1 MNLAYRDIKHNL
13 LRFVLTNFGLS
24 LLLGIVIVI
33 TGVYGGLIDDA
44 LRQARAANA
53 DLWVVEAGTNG
64 PFAESSRIPGDTR
77 ELVSRVY
84 GVQRAGAVTYQSVQ
98 TELNGKPLRLFL
110 IGYEPGRPGSPRKL
124 SAGRDIMRDHYEM
137 IVDRSAGLALGQEV
151 PLGTHGHNF
160 TVVGL
165 MNKEVTASG
174 DPVAYINQHD
184 AQALQFELAPPA
196 ERREAARGGALQSS
210 DQINAV
216 IAKVSPYVPIK
227 EVAAA
232 LSRWKHLT
240 TLTQAQQE
248 TLLSKFVIEKA
259 RNQQRLIMVLLIIVS
274 AVIIAL
280 IVYTL
285 TMDKV
290 RSIATLKFVGAPDR
304 TIVGL
309 IVQQA
314 LSMGIF
320 GYFAGLALVL
330 IFQPYFPRRLVLD
343 PESVAVV
350 FVITVVIC
358 LAASTLGI
366 RLALK
371 VDPAEA
377 LSAAG

>member
-1 MNLAYRDIKHNL
+1 MILAYRDIRHNL
-13 LRFVLTNFGLS
+13 LRFVLTNLGLS
-24 LLLGIVIVI
+24 LLLGIVIMI

-77 ELVSRVY
+77 ELVGRVY
-84 GVQRAGAVTYQSVQ
+84 GVERAGSVTYQSVQ
-98 TELNGKPLRLFL
+98 TQLNGRPLRLYL
-110 IGYEPGRPGSPRKL
+110 IGYEPGRPGGPRRL
-124 SAGRDIMRDHYEM
+124 AAGRAILRDHFEM
-137 IVDRSAGLALGQEV
+137 VVDERAGLKLGQEV
-151 PLGTHGHNF
+151 LLGTHGRKF

-165 MNKEVTASG
+165 MRDEVTSAG
-174 DPVAYINQHD
+174 DPVGYITLRD

-196 ERREAARGGALQSS
+196 ARREAARGGGLETSN
-210 DQINAV
+210 QINAV
-216 IAKVSPYVPIK
+216 IAKVSPYVDVGD
-227 EVAAA
+227 VASA
-232 LSRWKHLT
+232 LARWKHLT
-240 TLTQAQQE
+240 ALTQAQQE
-248 TLLSKFVIEKA
+248 TLLSKFVIERA
-259 RNQQRLIMVLLIIVS
+259 RKQQGLIMALLVIVS

-280 IVYTL
+280 IIYTL

-290 RSIATLKFVGAPDR
+290 RSIATLKFIGAPDR
-304 TIVGL
+304 TIVGM

-320 GYFAGLALVL
+320 GYVAGLALVL

-343 PESVAVV
+343 PASVAVV
-350 FVITVVIC
+350 FFITVGVC

-377 LSAAG
+377 LASAG

>member
-24 LLLGIVIVI
+24 LLLGIVIMI

-44 LRQARAANA
+44 LRQAKAANA
-53 DLWVVEAGTNG
+53 DIWVVEAGTNG

-84 GVQRAGAVTYQSVQ
+84 GVARAGSVTYQSVQ
-98 TELNGKPLRLFL
+98 TELNGRPLRIFL
-110 IGYEPGRPGSPRKL
+110 VGYEPGRPGGPRQL
-124 SAGRDIMRDHYEM
+124 VAGREILRSHYEM
-137 IVDRSAGLALGQEV
+137 IADRSTGLALGQEV
-151 PLGTHGHNF
+151 PLGTRGHRF

-165 MNKEVTASG
+165 MESEVTSSG
-174 DPVAYINQHD
+174 DPVAYITLRD
-184 AQALQFELAPPA
+184 AQQLQFELAPPA
-196 ERREAARGGALQSS
+196 SRREKARGAAGENS

-216 IAKVSPYVPIK
+216 IAKVSPGVK
-227 EVAAA
+227 VDEVAAA

-240 TLTQAQQE
+240 ALTQTQQE
-248 TLLSKFVIEKA
+248 TLLSKYVIERA
-259 RNQQRLIMVLLIIVS
+259 RKQQGLIMVLLVIVS

-285 TMDKV
+285 TIDKV
-290 RSIATLKFVGAPDR
+290 RSIATLKFIGAPDR

-314 LSMGIF
+314 LSMGLF
-320 GYFAGLALVL
+320 GYFMGLALVL
-330 IFQPYFPRRLVLD
+330 IFMPYFPRRLVLD
-343 PESVAVV
+343 PESVAAVFGITIVV
-350 FVITVVIC
+350 C

-377 LSAAG
+377 LASSG

>member
-1 MNLAYRDIKHNL
+1 MNLAYRDIRHNL
-13 LRFVLTNFGLS
+13 LRFIMTCFGLS
-24 LLLGIVIVI
+24 LLLGSVILI

-84 GVQRAGAVTYQSVQ
+84 GVERAGSVTYQSVQ
-98 TELNGKPLRLFL
+98 TELKGKPLRLFL
-110 IGYEPGRPGSPRKL
+110 IGFELGRPGGPRKL
-124 SAGRDIMRDHYEM
+124 SAGREIMRSHYEM

-151 PLGTHGHNF
+151 PLGTRGHMF

-165 MNKEVTASG
+165 TRDNVTSSG
-174 DPVAYINQHD
+174 DPVGYLTLRD

-196 ERREAARGGALQSS
+196 GRREVARGGPLQTN

-216 IAKVSPYVPIK
+216 IAKVSPFVRVG
-227 EVAAA
+227 EAAAA
-232 LSRWKHLT
+232 LTRWKHLK
-240 TLTQAQQE
+240 TLTQEQQE

-259 RNQQRLIMVLLIIVS
+259 RKQQLLIMVLLVIVS

-304 TIVGL
+304 TIIGL

-314 LSMGIF
+314 LSMGLA
-320 GYFAGLALVL
+320 GYFTGLALVL
-330 IFQPYFPRRLVLD
+330 TFQPYLPRRIVLD
-343 PESVAVV
+343 PTTVAAVL
-350 FVITVVIC
+350 VITVAIC
-358 LAASTLGI
+358 LVASILGI

-371 VDPAEA
+371 VDPAAA
-377 LSAAG
+377 LATAG

>member
-13 LRFVLTNFGLS
+13 LRFILTNFGLS

-44 LRQARAANA
+44 LRQARAAHA

-77 ELVSRVY
+77 ELVARVY
-84 GVQRAGAVTYQSVQ
+84 GVERAGSVTYQSVQ
-98 TELNGKPLRLFL
+98 TVLSGKPLRMFL
-110 IGYEPGRPGSPRKL
+110 TGFEPGRPGGPHSL
-124 SAGRDIMRDHYEM
+124 IAGRQILRSHYEM
-137 IVDRSAGLALGQEV
+137 IVDQSAGLQLGQEV
-151 PLGTHGHNF
+151 PLGTRGHKF

-165 MNKEVTASG
+165 MRNELTSAG
-174 DPVAYINQHD
+174 DPVAYITLRD
-184 AQALQFELAPPA
+184 AQTLQFELAPPA
-196 ERREAARGGALQSS
+196 ERREAARGGAAQSS
-210 DQINAV
+210 NQVNAV
-216 IAKVSPYVPIK
+216 IAKVSPYVPIQD
-227 EVAAA
+227 VATA

-240 TLTQAQQE
+240 ALTQEQQE

-285 TMDKV
+285 TIDKV
-290 RSIATLKFVGAPDR
+290 RSIATLKFIGAPDR

-320 GYFAGLALVL
+320 GYFMGLALVL
-330 IFQPYFPRRLVLD
+330 IFLPYFPRRLVLD
-343 PESVAVV
+343 PESVAIV
-350 FVITVVIC
+350 FVITVVMC

-377 LSAAG
+377 LAAAG